1 MKFYLWNKFSEGG
14 TALAKALNAKRI
26 KHEGKP
32 IRVDVLVNW
41 GASNIARDTRAG
53 KVLNT
58 PDAVKRTSNKLEAF
72 RAMYGKVG
80 IPEWTESLA
89 EASEWLK
96 QGHMVVC
103 RTVLNGHSGNG
114 TCLVLERHQ
123 EPSPFSSRLKITIP
137 SPPTEFQRPVT
148 EQGIE
153 IYGSVAD
160 VISVE
165 QLEVFCLDNI
175 IQKFTKPF
183 SI

>member
-41 GASNIARDTRAG
+41 GASNIARDIRAG

-58 PDAVKRTSNKLEAF
+58 PDAVKRASNKLEAF
-72 RAMYGKVG
+72 RAMSGKVG
-80 IPEWTESLA
+80 IPEWTESLV

-96 QGHMVVC
+96 H
-103 RTVLNGHSGNG
+103 T
-114 TCLVLERHQ
+114 
-123 EPSPFSSRLKITIP
+123 
-137 SPPTEFQRPVT
+137 
-148 EQGIE
+148 
-153 IYGSVAD
+153 Y
-160 VISVE
+160 
-165 QLEVFCLDNI
+165 
-175 IQKFTKPF
+175 